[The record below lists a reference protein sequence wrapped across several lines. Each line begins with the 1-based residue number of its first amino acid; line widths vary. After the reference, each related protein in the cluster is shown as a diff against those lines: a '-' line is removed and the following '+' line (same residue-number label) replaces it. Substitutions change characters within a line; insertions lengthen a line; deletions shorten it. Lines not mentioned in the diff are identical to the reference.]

1 MSSIHTYTA
10 NARTALGSNAAIKL
24 RKAGIIPVTI
34 SRPGKPSTHLQ
45 VDEKSAGH
53 LDSHVVHL
61 CKLEVD
67 GQPLTA
73 LRSKVVKDVLTDR
86 IKHIDLI
93 EVDEKSDIK
102 VEVAVTPDIRVC
114 PGLKAGGILEL
125 RARTITV
132 RCKANAI
139 PDSVGVDLSQVQL
152 QESITVG
159 NIKLPAGMK
168 LVTPAKQLLLSI
180 VIPRGLKSAA
190 DEAAA
195 VTAEGA
201 AAADPKAAAATDPK
215 AAATA
220 APAAKAPAPKK

>member
-1 MSSIHTYTA
+1 
-10 NARTALGSNAAIKL
+10 
-24 RKAGIIPVTI
+24 
-34 SRPGKPSTHLQ
+34 
-45 VDEKSAGH
+45 
-53 LDSHVVHL
+53 
-61 CKLEVD
+61 
-67 GQPLTA
+67 
-73 LRSKVVKDVLTDR
+73 
-86 IKHIDLI
+86 
-93 EVDEKSDIK
+93 
-102 VEVAVTPDIRVC
+102 
-114 PGLKAGGILEL
+114 
-125 RARTITV
+125 
-132 RCKANAI
+132 
-139 PDSVGVDLSQVQL
+139 LSQVQL